1 MVKRFILFIVI
12 LLLVVLLLK
21 RTNMTWKQS
30 LLKTFYPFIMYASKL
45 TGKNKNIVLNT
56 NKIQPLQSF
65 YALTAVKNNGDT
77 LDFNTLKG
85 KKIMIVNTASDCGYT
100 GQYDE
105 LEKLYKQ
112 YGNQLVILGFP
123 ANDFREQ
130 EKKSDQAIAEFCKLN
145 YGVTFQLMKK
155 TSVLKSAIQNPVF
168 EWLSNNSANGW
179 CNLTPEWNF
188 CKYIVDEQGILQA
201 YFTQSISPLDEQ
213 VIKLVE

>member
-1 MVKRFILFIVI
+1 MGKRFILFIVI
-12 LLLVVLLLK
+12 LLMVVLLLK

-30 LLKTFYPFIMYASKL
+30 FLKTFYPFIMYASKL

-65 YALTAVKNNGDT
+65 YALSAVKNNGDT
-77 LDFNTLKG
+77 LDFNMLKG

-100 GQYDE
+100 GQFDE
-105 LEKLYKQ
+105 LEQLYKQ
-112 YGNQLVILGFP
+112 YGNQLIILGFP

-130 EKKSDQAIAEFCKLN
+130 EKKSDQAIEEFCKLN

-155 TSVLKSAIQNPVF
+155 TTVVKSGAQNPVF
-168 EWLSNNSANGW
+168 QWLSKEAENGW
-179 CNLTPEWNF
+179 CNRAPVWNF
-188 CKYIVDEQGILQA
+188 CKYIIDEQGILNA

-213 VIKLVE
+213 LTKWIR

>member
-12 LLLVVLLLK
+12 LLVAVLLIK

-30 LLKTFYPFIMYASKL
+30 LLKTFYPLIMYASKL
-45 TGKNKNIVLNT
+45 MGKEKAMAFNT
-56 NKIQPLQSF
+56 NKTKPLQSF
-65 YALTAVKNNGDT
+65 YALNAVKNNGDT
-77 LDFNTLKG
+77 LDFNELKG

-100 GQYDE
+100 GQFTE
-105 LEKLYKQ
+105 LEKLYQQ
-112 YGNQLVILGFP
+112 YGSQLVILGFP

-155 TSVLKSAIQNPVF
+155 TSVIKSAAQNPVF
-168 EWLSNNSANGW
+168 EWLSNNRANGW
-179 CNLTPEWNF
+179 CNLAPEWNF
-188 CKYIVDEQGILQA
+188 CKFMVDEQGILQA